1 MRVQGRPDPI
11 PTRRLPAPPRCTPPH
26 AVRPGPGSTPDGA
39 RRTLV
44 ATVRAGAPGKFAG
57 VCMLESTFKLSEH
70 GTTVR
75 TEVLA
80 GVTTFLTM
88 AYIMFVNPSILAAT
102 GMDQGAVF
110 VATCLAAAVG
120 TLIMGLYANYPIALA
135 PGMGL
140 NAYFTY
146 GVVLGMG
153 HSWQVALGAVFLS
166 GVLFIIL
173 SLLPV
178 REWVVNSIPR
188 SLKIA
193 ISAGIGLFL
202 AIIGMKAAG
211 LVVDHP
217 ATLVTLG
224 DLTSATVLLACA
236 GFIAMVVLDYMRVP
250 GAIILSILGVTVVS
264 VVLGF
269 SPGGGVVSMP
279 PSLAPT
285 LMQLDIVGALNVG
298 LIAVVFAF
306 FFVDLFDTAGTL
318 VGVAH
323 RAGLLDEQGRLPR
336 LKKALMA
343 DSVATVVGSGLG
355 TSTTTSY
362 IESAAGIRAGG
373 RTGLTACVVAALF
386 LLGLFFAPLAG
397 TIPAFATAPA
407 LVYVA
412 CLMARGLAE
421 LDWDDHTESAPG
433 FIAAITMPLTFSIA
447 HGIAFGFISY
457 VAIKVLANQANKVS
471 VAVYVIAAA
480 FVAKFVLIG

>member
-1 MRVQGRPDPI
+1 
-11 PTRRLPAPPRCTPPH
+11 
-26 AVRPGPGSTPDGA
+26 
-39 RRTLV
+39 
-44 ATVRAGAPGKFAG
+44 
-57 VCMLESTFKLSEH
+57 MLESTFKLSEH

-75 TEVLA
+75 TEILA
-80 GVTTFLTM
+80 GITTFLTM
-88 AYIMFVNPSILAAT
+88 AYIMFVNPSILSAT
-102 GMDQGAVF
+102 GMDPGAVF
-110 VATCLAAAVG
+110 VATCLAAAIG
-120 TLIMGLYANYPIALA
+120 SAIMGLYANYPIALA

-146 GVVLGMG
+146 CVVLGMNYT
-153 HSWQVALGAVFLS
+153 WQVALGAVFLS
-166 GVLFIIL
+166 GVLFVTL

-202 AIIGMKAAG
+202 AIIGMKSAG
-211 LVVDHP
+211 LVVAHP
-217 ATLVTLG
+217 ATLVGLG
-224 DLTSATVLLACA
+224 DITAAPVMLACA
-236 GFIAMVVLDYMRVP
+236 GFLAMVALDHLRIP
-250 GAIILSILGVTVVS
+250 GAIILSILGVTLVG
-264 VVLGF
+264 VLMGI
-269 SPGGGVVSMP
+269 SPPGGIMSAP

-336 LKKALMA
+336 LKRALMA

-362 IESAAGIRAGG
+362 IESAAGIRVGG

-386 LLGLFFAPLAG
+386 LLVLFFSPLAG
-397 TIPAFATAPA
+397 TIPAYATAPA

-421 LDWDDHTESAPG
+421 LDWDDLTESVPG
-433 FIAAITMPLTFSIA
+433 VIAAISMPLTFSIA
-447 HGIAFGFISY
+447 NGIGFGFISY
-457 VAIKVLANQANKVS
+457 VVIKVLTGQASKVS
-471 VAVYVIAAA
+471 AAVYVVGAA
-480 FVAKFVLIG
+480 FVVKFVLIA

>member
-1 MRVQGRPDPI
+1 
-11 PTRRLPAPPRCTPPH
+11 
-26 AVRPGPGSTPDGA
+26 
-39 RRTLV
+39 
-44 ATVRAGAPGKFAG
+44 
-57 VCMLESTFKLSEH
+57 MLESTFKLSEH

-80 GVTTFLTM
+80 GITTFLTM
-88 AYIMFVNPSILAAT
+88 AYIMFVNPMILSDA
-102 GMDQGAVF
+102 GMDPGAVF
-110 VATCLAAAVG
+110 VATCLAAAIG
-120 TLIMGLYANYPIALA
+120 TAIMGLYANYPIALA

-146 GVVLGMG
+146 GVVLGMNYT
-153 HSWQVALGAVFLS
+153 WQVALGAVFLS
-166 GVLFIIL
+166 GVLFVIL

-178 REWVVNSIPR
+178 REWVVNAIPR

-202 AIIGMKAAG
+202 AIIGMKNAG

-217 ATLVTLG
+217 ATLVGLG
-224 DLTSATVLLACA
+224 DITSAAVLLACA
-236 GFIAMVVLDYMRVP
+236 GFLAMVILDHLRVP
-250 GAIILSILGVTVVS
+250 GAIILSILGVTLVG
-264 VVLGF
+264 VLMGI
-269 SPGGGVVSMP
+269 SPPGGIMSVP

-285 LMQLDIVGALNVG
+285 LMQLDIMGALNVG

-373 RTGLTACVVAALF
+373 RTGLTACVVAVLF
-386 LLGLFFAPLAG
+386 LLGLFFSPLAG
-397 TIPAFATAPA
+397 TIPAYATAPA

-421 LDWDDHTESAPG
+421 LDWEDMTESAPG
-433 FIAAITMPLTFSIA
+433 VIAAISMPLTFSIA
-447 HGIAFGFISY
+447 NGIGFGFISY
-457 VAIKVLANQANKVS
+457 VVIKVATGQASKVS
-471 VAVYVIAAA
+471 AAVYVIGAA
-480 FVAKFVLIG
+480 FVAKFVLIS